1 MNKITLLLVF
11 TFLSVLTYGQTYY
24 VGAKTPDTNQPKG
37 SEANPFPSLDGAI
50 KYDEDNPVASP
61 DLKLTIYID
70 GEVSHSTDSKEIIPH
85 RNMYIIGK
93 NNGVLQGSGSVEKL
107 NHSIFKISALD
118 KDNLLEDIV
127 LKLKDLTVEDMYN
140 EDSAGTVINL
150 NTRKAKG
157 ISIELENCIFK
168 NNVAIEKPGS
178 VVSITGPTDNA
189 YSLKIKKC
197 YFEGA
202 GPNYVSSN
210 GGSIY
215 ISNPTTDV
223 FIENST
229 FRKFYTS
236 DKGGAICIDK
246 AKSFKGVNLTVAGNE
261 CASDNDDVNSAGI
274 QIISVNGANLLQ
286 NSIVVGN
293 SMPEASKNTNLI
305 SGSSINTQNC
315 LIDNYDSVGQL
326 SIKGFA
332 FDATKNVYK
341 YENGSMP
348 VKTGDASF
356 LSEDLDQIGN
366 VRKKSEVMAVDI
378 GAWHSNHSTKG
389 GGVLSIGAL
398 EVSNTSIKVYQDNAG
413 NVVVEAPETNEV
425 TATVYS
431 IVGSKILEVQ
441 IVNEIG
447 VIKTDVLN
455 SGVYVLELN
464 ADGNKIAK
472 QFIIE

>member
-1 MNKITLLLVF
+1 MLFVTACSKMDQIRWITLDPGHFHAALVQKTMYPEINPEVHVYAPKSADLNLHLERIENF
-11 TFLSVLTYGQTYY
+11 NQRKDQPTAWKTIVYDQNDFYQKFL
-24 VGAKTPDTNQPKG
+24 
-37 SEANPFPSLDGAI
+37 E
-50 KYDEDNPVASP
+50 
-61 DLKLTIYID
+61 
-70 GEVSHSTDSKEIIPH
+70 
-85 RNMYIIGK
+85 
-93 NNGVLQGSGSVEKL
+93 
-107 NHSIFKISALD
+107 
-118 KDNLLEDIV
+118 
-127 LKLKDLTVEDMYN
+127 
-140 EDSAGTVINL
+140 
-150 NTRKAKG
+150 
-157 ISIELENCIFK
+157 
-168 NNVAIEKPGS
+168 EKPGS

-261 CASDNDDVNSAGI
+261 CASDNDGVNSAGI